1 MQALGVSDQLKQ
13 AGAKSGDTIMVGSVD
28 FKYYEESAMA
38 VRARLAGYG
47 DPEAMGE
54 DGEGE
59 EGDDTMAAERRR
71 QRAAAIDA
79 ELAELIAAEGD
90 VTLF

>member
-13 AGAKSGDTIMVGSVD
+13 AGAQSGDTIMVGSVD

-47 DPEAMGE
+47 DPVE
-54 DGEGE
+54 DDTGGEGDARE
-59 EGDDTMAAERRR
+59 AERRR
-71 QRAAAIDA
+71 ARAEAIDA
-79 ELAELIAAEGD
+79 ELAELIESEGD
-90 VTLF
+90 VALY